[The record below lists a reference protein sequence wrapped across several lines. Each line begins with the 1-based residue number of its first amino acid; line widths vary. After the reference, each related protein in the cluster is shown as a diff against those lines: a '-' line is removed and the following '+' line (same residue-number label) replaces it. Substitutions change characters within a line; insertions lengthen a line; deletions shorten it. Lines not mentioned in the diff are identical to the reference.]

1 MENELQKEEEDDE
14 IGKEVHQTLNLFRM
28 LDSMN
33 EELEL
38 PQNRVAS
45 GCLPEKASSLTLDD
59 YRELSNERGDVM
71 VSEEAHVNFL
81 KLSQPPAN
89 TTLAQWLSSAGQ
101 TTTDDKLDDVP
112 DEEGSIQNLSD
123 NSPTES
129 KSKSKRRSS
138 FDTGNNGEITLLTA
152 KQARLGWNREE
163 AARVT
168 IGELYLLFCC
178 PAKIVLEY
186 SWAMEREMDHKHV
199 LSAEDEIV
207 PEAPNT
213 IHNRESCKRVES
225 PGESPVTSML
235 QKLLVAAN
243 ITLTNLKKC
252 PLTPLPTISGHSVKT
267 TNRKRTSAKLQSL
280 PGATVHQSSPLLSN
294 LIQETILDDKLVIST
309 HVSKQLITGTPN
321 NTVEGIQSAR
331 SEMTQQ
337 EQFVAP
343 KKPAPR
349 VNQTA
354 QSKVAKY
361 KSVSI
366 LDDPLRVEEVL
377 KALKANKFARQ
388 RRPFQRPFMY
398 NLQNRVLGT
407 KNDLGS
413 GISSNP
419 ANESTNSAPFVIPS
433 SKISVAESKWLFLVV
448 GYFI

>member
-1 MENELQKEEEDDE
+1 MQKEEDDE

-38 PQNRVAS
+38 PQNQVAR
-45 GCLPEKASSLTLDD
+45 GYLPEKASSLTLDD
-59 YRELSNERGDVM
+59 YRELSNERGDGM
-71 VSEEAHVNFL
+71 VSEEANVNFL

-101 TTTDDKLDDVP
+101 TNTDEKCDEVP
-112 DEEGSIQNLSD
+112 DEEEGAIQNLSH

-186 SWAMEREMDHKHV
+186 SWAMEREMDHKHF
-199 LSAEDEIV
+199 LSAQDEIV

-213 IHNRESCKRVES
+213 IHNWETCKKVDS

-235 QKLLVAAN
+235 HKLLVAAN

-252 PLTPLPTISGHSVKT
+252 PLTTIQSSSLTPLPTISGHSGKT
-267 TNRKRTSAKLQSL
+267 TNRKRTSAKLLSL

-294 LIQETILDDKLVIST
+294 LIQETILDDKQLVISP
-309 HVSKQLITGTPN
+309 HVNKQLITRTPN
-321 NTVEGIQSAR
+321 NTAEGIQSAR

-413 GISSNP
+413 AISSNP
-419 ANESTNSAPFVIPS
+419 ATESTNSAPSVIPS
-433 SKISVAESKWLFLVV
+433 PKISVAEST
-448 GYFI
+448 